1 MTERASDKFENIK
14 SRIEKSINP
23 YITLRIELPEN
34 VEREEFMELE
44 NNQEF
49 SEQVNTFVKD
59 WIETHKAD
67 KVSA

>member
-49 SEQVNTFVKD
+49 SEQVNTFVKN

>member
-49 SEQVNTFVKD
+49 TEQVNTFVKN